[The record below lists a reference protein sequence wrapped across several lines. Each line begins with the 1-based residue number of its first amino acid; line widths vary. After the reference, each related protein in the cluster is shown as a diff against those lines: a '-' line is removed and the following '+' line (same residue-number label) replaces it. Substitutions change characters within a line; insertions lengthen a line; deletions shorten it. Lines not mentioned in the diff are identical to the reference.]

1 MRHAERADTVLVLHS
16 QEVSDLAHVLR
27 LPGADLFQCRTCLE
41 IWHVPKDQNWPPSQ
55 DLLRLK
61 KLEGA

>member
-1 MRHAERADTVLVLHS
+1 MLNARTQCPYCDS
-16 QEVSDLAHVLR
+16 QAVSDLKHVLR
-27 LPGADLFQCRTCLE
+27 LRGADLFQCRTCLE
-41 IWHVPKDQNWPPSQ
+41 MWHVPKDQNGPPSR